1 MSTLDNALAEDYSY
15 ALMYLTDR
23 DCVGKD
29 LPANTAPDTPS
40 RSRSLPFPCKVP
52 FPCHAVAVVFHD
64 GTVMRLP
71 TELVFT
77 IMSFLGP
84 SDLASILRVDRA
96 VHLVA
101 EKVLYRDPEPTPLH
115 VIPCLKMLVAHPS
128 LSSITCRLI
137 ICDLTRI
144 FDMCSNYLSVLS
156 RALHSMLALKDL
168 TLLLDGPYAKYLHGC
183 PFRLRS
189 LNTTLHWD
197 ADLVKWMEEQ
207 SELRNA
213 MFGGPFV
220 EDTVL
225 PPSALCKISQISA
238 TPLILVAVVPL
249 RAVQGV
255 EISLLQPELIDD
267 EFVWTV
273 FRILSFSTGP
283 VSSVQMIVDVSNPIK
298 LLSAL
303 ITIPQSISKLDSFVL
318 YGGRG
323 SFTPVGHLPLVIGL
337 LGNSYI
343 FQDFLQNLTAFVS
356 GFEYLRSITLMS
368 RAPEETLSDQTLLTS
383 LVGALHASCPTLE
396 CISFGG
402 SIWVFNSRNGWV
414 PLADLPR

>member
-1 MSTLDNALAEDYSY
+1 MSTLGDALAEDYSY
-15 ALMYLTDR
+15 ALMYLTYGEC

-29 LPANTAPDTPS
+29 LPANTTPDTTSPS
-40 RSRSLPFPCKVP
+40 RSPSHTSPDCDSFPCKVP
-52 FPCHAVAVVFHD
+52 FPCHLVALVFHD
-64 GTVMRLP
+64 DPVTRLP
-71 TELVFT
+71 TELVFE
-77 IMSFLGP
+77 IMTFLGP
-84 SDLASILRVDRA
+84 SDLASILRTNRT

-101 EKVLYRDPEPTPLH
+101 ERVLYKDPEPPPLQ
-115 VIPCLKMLVAHPS
+115 VIPCLKMLVAYPN
-128 LSSITCRLI
+128 LSSITCRLT

-168 TLLLDGPYAKYLHGC
+168 TLLLDGPYAKYFHGC

-220 EDTVL
+220 KGTVL

-238 TPLILVAVVPL
+238 TSLILAAVVPL

-255 EISLLQPELIDD
+255 EIPLLQPEIMDD
-267 EFVWTV
+267 DVVWTI

-303 ITIPQSISKLDSFVL
+303 ITIPQNISRLDSFVL
-318 YGGRG
+318 YGGQG
-323 SFTPVGHLPLVIGL
+323 SFTLVGHFPLVI
-337 LGNSYI
+337 
-343 FQDFLQNLTAFVS
+343 
-356 GFEYLRSITLMS
+356 
-368 RAPEETLSDQTLLTS
+368 
-383 LVGALHASCPTLE
+383 H
-396 CISFGG
+396 
-402 SIWVFNSRNGWV
+402 
-414 PLADLPR
+414 